1 MINQLAQEL
10 NDILAETSI
19 YDMLSDIG
27 KRMFFPRG
35 IISQGAE
42 AKLHGKKANATIG
55 VTMNEGRP
63 VTLPSVVRQLPH
75 LTTTESVAYAPTAGI
90 PDLREYWKNSI
101 IKKNPSLTN
110 KKFSTP
116 VVVPGLTAGISYL
129 SDLFLS
135 PDETLL
141 ACDPSWDNYQLIVET
156 RRCGHLKQFQMFHGD
171 GYCGGFNIENFKN
184 AVEEQANK
192 TGMVKVILNFPQNP
206 SGYSPTVDEAKAICD
221 VIKNQAQK
229 GTKIMVWCDD
239 AYFGLA
245 YEENIEKES
254 LFAHLA
260 DIHENVV
267 AVKIDGPT
275 KEDYVWGFRCGFV
288 TFAGKSLNEKHYEA
302 LQKKLMGVIRSS
314 VSCCATPSQA
324 ILLKIFDDPERES
337 EKALFKSILEG
348 RYRKARKYIESKK
361 GHPVLT
367 PMPFNSGY
375 FMCFTVK
382 GIDAEE
388 LRLKL
393 LHEKQIGTIAIDSS
407 HLRIAFSSLDKRD
420 IDAVYESVYSVSED
434 MFNATK

>member
-1 MINQLAQEL
+1 MINPLAQEL
-10 NDILAETSI
+10 NDILEGTSI
-19 YDMLSDIG
+19 SQMFSDIG
-27 KRMFFPRG
+27 KRMFFPKG
-35 IISQGAE
+35 IIAQGAE
-42 AKLHGKKANATIG
+42 AKTHGKKANATIG

-75 LTTTESVAYAPTAGI
+75 LTTTESVAYAPTAGL
-90 PDLREYWKNSI
+90 PALREYWKNSI
-101 IKKNPSLTN
+101 IQKNPSLEN
-110 KKFSTP
+110 KSISTP
-116 VVVPGLTAGISYL
+116 MVVPGLTAGISYL

-141 ACDPSWDNYQLIVET
+141 ACDPSWDNYALIVET
-156 RRCGHLKQFQMFHGD
+156 RRNAELKLFQMFHGD
-171 GYCGGFNIENFKN
+171 GFSGGFNIDNFKI
-184 AVEEQANK
+184 AVTEQAK
-192 TGMVKVILNFPQNP
+192 ATGMVKVILNFPQNP
-206 SGYSPTVDEAKAICD
+206 SGYSPTIDEAASICKI
-221 VIKNQAQK
+221 IKEVADTGAK
-229 GTKIMVWCDD
+229 VMVWCDD

-245 YEENIEKES
+245 YEDNIERQS
-254 LFAHLA
+254 LFAYLA

-275 KEDYVWGFRCGFV
+275 KEDYVWGFRCGFI
-288 TFAGKSLNEKHYEA
+288 TFGGKGLTEKHYDA
-302 LQKKLMGVIRSS
+302 IQKKLMGVIRSS

-324 ILLKIFDDPERES
+324 ILLKIFNDPERES
-337 EKALFKSILEG
+337 EKALFKNILEG
-348 RYRKARKYIESKK
+348 RYRKARNYIETKK

-393 LHEKQIGTIAIDSS
+393 LHEHQIGTISIDSS

-420 IDAVYESVYSVSED
+420 IEGVFEAVYEAAEE
-434 MFNATK
+434 MAK